1 MRKITTILILMFVS
15 SLVFA
20 GQFDLKIKPGR
31 EDAVVKQVIVKVTLP
46 DKKDLT
52 AVVSEGSSL
61 KITIGDKYYVFEPRA
76 IDLEGKSAFL
86 ENTYASASA
95 GDIEDFQFEILDI
108 ISVPLKNI
116 RSLGLCD
123 TGTCCVTCGNVTAC
137 ACGVFDMTCGQ
148 CCCPGCCKQVR

>member
-1 MRKITTILILMFVS
+1 MRRITTILILMFVS

-20 GQFDLKIKPGR
+20 GQFDLKIKPER
-31 EDAVVKQVIVKVTLP
+31 EEAVVKQVIVKVTLP

-108 ISVPLKNI
+108 ISLPLANI
-116 RSLGLCD
+116 RSMSDCD
-123 TGTCCVTCGNVTAC
+123 GGTCCVTCGSVTAC
-137 ACGVFDMTCGQ
+137 ACGVKMSCNS
-148 CCCPGCCKQVR
+148 CCCPGCCKPLN